1 LRNSFKGGLLRPP
14 FSYEREENMAIK
26 LFGFKIGK
34 DEPASEQVR
43 SFVPPNDDDNAVN
56 IVGGG
61 VYGTYVDLEGTIKND
76 SELIRKYREMSLQ
89 AECDTAID
97 DIVNEAIVYQPDE
110 YPVQIVLD
118 KLEQPESIKKKIRD
132 EFGHVLKLL
141 DFGNQGY
148 DIFRRWYV
156 DGRLYYHLII
166 DEKQP
171 RAGLKEI
178 RYIDPRKIRKVRETP
193 KTRSVP
199 GQTELYVKPIE
210 YFVYSEKGFAKDAN
224 QGLKIAP
231 DSICYVHSGIT
242 DKDGKVIISHLNKA
256 IRPLNQLRMLEDATV
271 IYRIS
276 RAPERRIFYIDVGN
290 LPKIKAEQ
298 YLRDIMQKYKNKL
311 VYDATTGEIRD
322 DRRFQT
328 MLEDFW
334 LPRREGGRGTEITT
348 LQGGQNLGE
357 IEDVLYFQKKLYKSL
372 GVPISRLES
381 DSGFSLG
388 RASEITR
395 DELKFSKFIAR
406 LRNRFTHL
414 FDRILE
420 TQLVLKGICT
430 KAEWQQIKEE
440 IYFDFITDAHF
451 AELKD
456 AEILKERLT
465 LLSDIDQHVGKY
477 FSVAYVRTKILQQT
491 EDDIKQMDKE
501 MAEEEASMPEDEP
514 APPPMP
520 VMPPAPPAP
529 PPQQVVV
536 KVKKEE
542 AEPHIIDDTD
552 QKELAKSMTKFFDTL
567 VEQEARGDKEN
578 E

>member
-1 LRNSFKGGLLRPP
+1 
-14 FSYEREENMAIK
+14 MAIK

-34 DEPASEQVR
+34 DEPAQEQVR
-43 SFVPPNDDDNAVN
+43 SFVPPNDDDNAVSV
-56 IVGGG
+56 VGGG
-61 VYGTYVDLEGTIKND
+61 VYGTYVDLEGTVKND

-141 DFGNQGY
+141 DFGNMGY

-166 DEKQP
+166 DDKQP
-171 RAGLKEI
+171 RNGLTEV
-178 RYIDPRKIRKVRETP
+178 RYIDPRKIRKVREVP

-199 GQTELYVKPIE
+199 GQTELYKKPIE
-210 YFVYSEKGFAKDAN
+210 YYVYSDRGFAKDAN

-242 DKDGKVIISHLNKA
+242 DKDGKVIISHLHKA

-298 YLRDIMQKYKNKL
+298 YLREIMQKYKNKL

-372 GVPISRLES
+372 GVPVSRLES
-381 DSGFSLG
+381 DTGFSLG

-395 DELKFSKFIAR
+395 DELKFAKFIAR

-414 FDRILE
+414 FDRMLE

-451 AELKD
+451 SELKD

-477 FSVAYVRTKILQQT
+477 FSRAWVRKSVLQQT
-491 EDDIKQMDKE
+491 EDDIKQMDQE
-501 MAEEEASMPEDEP
+501 MAEEEATEPEEEVP
-514 APPPMP
+514 AAPPMP
-520 VMPPAPPAP
+520 VMPPAPSPP

-542 AEPHIIDDTD
+542 LESPHIIDDTD

-567 VEQEARGDKEN
+567 VEEARGDKETQ
-578 E
+578 

>member
-1 LRNSFKGGLLRPP
+1 
-14 FSYEREENMAIK
+14 MAIK

-61 VYGTYVDLEGTIKND
+61 VYGTYVDLEGTVKND

-118 KLEQPESIKKKIRD
+118 KLEQPESIKNKIRD
-132 EFGHVLKLL
+132 EFKHILKLL

-171 RAGLKEI
+171 RAGLKEV
-178 RYIDPRKIRKVRETP
+178 RYIDPRKIRKVRETQ
-193 KTRSVP
+193 KTRAVA
-199 GQTELYVKPIE
+199 GQTELYVRPIE
-210 YFVYSEKGFAKDAN
+210 YFVFSEKGFAKDAN

-231 DSICYVHSGIT
+231 DSICYVHSGIS

-381 DSGFSLG
+381 DNGFSLG
-388 RASEITR
+388 RTSEITR

-414 FDRILE
+414 FDRMLE

-430 KAEWQQIKEE
+430 KAEWDQIKEE

-477 FSVAYVRTKILQQT
+477 FSVAYVRTKILHQT

-501 MAEEEASMPEDEP
+501 MAEEEATMPDEEP

-542 AEPHIIDDTD
+542 VEPHIIDDTD

>member
-1 LRNSFKGGLLRPP
+1 
-14 FSYEREENMAIK
+14 MAIK

-61 VYGTYVDLEGTIKND
+61 VYGTYVDLEGTVKND

-118 KLEQPESIKKKIRD
+118 KLEQPESIKNKIRD
-132 EFGHVLKLL
+132 EFKHILKLL

-171 RAGLKEI
+171 RAGLKEV
-178 RYIDPRKIRKVRETP
+178 RYIDPRKIRKVRETQ
-193 KTRSVP
+193 KTRAVA
-199 GQTELYVKPIE
+199 GQTELYVRPIE
-210 YFVYSEKGFAKDAN
+210 YFVFSEKGFAKDAN

-231 DSICYVHSGIT
+231 DSICYVHSGIS

-357 IEDVLYFQKKLYKSL
+357 IEDVLYFQKKLYKAL

-388 RASEITR
+388 RTSEITR

-414 FDRILE
+414 FDRMLE

-430 KAEWQQIKEE
+430 KAEWDQIKEE

-501 MAEEEASMPEDEP
+501 MAEEEATMPDEEP

-542 AEPHIIDDTD
+542 VEPHIIDDTD

>member
-1 LRNSFKGGLLRPP
+1 
-14 FSYEREENMAIK
+14 MAIK

-61 VYGTYVDLEGTIKND
+61 VYGTYVDLEGTVKND

-132 EFGHVLKLL
+132 EFKHILKLL

-171 RAGLKEI
+171 RAGLKEV
-178 RYIDPRKIRKVRETP
+178 RYIDPRKIRKVRETQ
-193 KTRSVP
+193 KSRAVA
-199 GQTELYVKPIE
+199 GQTELYVKPVE
-210 YFVYSEKGFAKDAN
+210 YFVFSEKGFAKDAN

-231 DSICYVHSGIT
+231 DSICYVHSGIS

-328 MLEDFW
+328 MLEDFG

-381 DSGFSLG
+381 DNGFSLG
-388 RASEITR
+388 RTSEITR

-414 FDRILE
+414 FDRMLE

-430 KAEWQQIKEE
+430 KAEWDQIKEE

-491 EDDIKQMDKE
+491 EDDIKQMNKE
-501 MAEEEASMPEDEP
+501 MAEEEATMPDEEP

-542 AEPHIIDDTD
+542 VEPHIIDDTD

>member
-1 LRNSFKGGLLRPP
+1 
-14 FSYEREENMAIK
+14 MAIK

-34 DEPASEQVR
+34 DEPAQEQVR

-61 VYGTYVDLEGTIKND
+61 VYGTYVDLEGTIKSD

-132 EFGHVLKLL
+132 EFGHILKLL

-148 DIFRRWYV
+148 DVFRRWYV

-171 RAGLKEI
+171 RAGLKEV
-178 RYIDPRKIRKVRETP
+178 RYIDPRKIRKVREIP

-199 GQTELYVKPIE
+199 GQTELYIKPIE
-210 YFVYSEKGFAKDAN
+210 YYVYSEKGFAKDAN

-298 YLRDIMQKYKNKL
+298 YLREIMQKYKNKL

-381 DSGFSLG
+381 DTGFSLG

-414 FDRILE
+414 FDRMLE

-477 FSVAYVRTKILQQT
+477 FSVAYVRKNILQQT

-501 MAEEEASMPEDEP
+501 MAEEEATMPEEEP
-514 APPPMP
+514 PATPPMP
-520 VMPPAPPAP
+520 IMPPAPPAP

-542 AEPHIIDDTD
+542 AEPQIIDDTD